1 MYYNIISQTIDI
13 LKKLNKKIVFTNG
26 CFDLFHVGHLKLL
39 KESKKYGDILIV
51 GINSDKSVKNIK
63 SNNRPIIN
71 ENQRLATISA
81 IMYVDIVYLFD
92 EDTPIKLIEIIK
104 PDVLVKGSDWNNSNN
119 ISGYNFIKSYGGDIK
134 FVELLDGISTTNI
147 IMKIKQKENSL

>member
-1 MYYNIISQTIDI
+1 
-13 LKKLNKKIVFTNG
+13 
-26 CFDLFHVGHLKLL
+26 
-39 KESKKYGDILIV
+39 
-51 GINSDKSVKNIK
+51 
-63 SNNRPIIN
+63 
-71 ENQRLATISA
+71 
-81 IMYVDIVYLFD
+81 MYVDIVYLFD